1 MSARI
6 ARMKRLGIV
15 LLFTLAAVL
24 AACATNAAP
33 SIPPGTPPPEAYAR
47 FQKILA
53 ECWGVAQMKDIDAN
67 NPLHI
72 PAFDCARDP
81 LLKLAQD
88 YQNFPETHRVL
99 GWGYYYKNRDEA
111 AARAEYQRALDIY
124 HAQAR
129 TAEEADMYRRLGLLY
144 MTPTDQTA
152 GCKLLLRSQALDPTL
167 TVTLQALQAYSCL
180 QTATPANLLTVPA
193 PLPNPAA
200 GSTVP
205 ALIPTPNAVPQPPTS
220 AATRKP

>member
-1 MSARI
+1 
-6 ARMKRLGIV
+6 
-15 LLFTLAAVL
+15 
-24 AACATNAAP
+24 
-33 SIPPGTPPPEAYAR
+33 
-47 FQKILA
+47 
-53 ECWGVAQMKDIDAN
+53 
-67 NPLHI
+67 
-72 PAFDCARDP
+72 
-81 LLKLAQD
+81 
-88 YQNFPETHRVL
+88 
-99 GWGYYYKNRDEA
+99 
-111 AARAEYQRALDIY
+111 
-124 HAQAR
+124 
-129 TAEEADMYRRLGLLY
+129 

-180 QTATPANLLTVPA
+180 QTATPANLLTIPA